1 MLNVIQAASDSTV
14 VIVGTGVVGL
24 AALMSLKMSKT
35 PPQRIIAADIVRQ
48 RLETANSLGATHLI
62 DSRATPDLRKALMDI
77 TNGEGVDGAIDTTGR
92 PEIVEALLG
101 STGKKGKVV
110 TVGVGDVCHRNISL
124 LHLTPADHIQLS
136 AQVSHNIY
144 KLVVNGG
151 SYVGCN
157 QGNCYP
163 QDFIPRM
170 IEAWQGGLFPFD
182 DLIKTYPA
190 KELEKAAHDIHNGTT
205 IKAVLVWG

>member
-14 VIVGTGVVGL
+14 VIIGTGVVGL

-101 STGKKGKVV
+101 STCKKGKVV

-124 LHLTPADHIQLS
+124 S
-136 AQVSHNIY
+136 ASN
-144 KLVVNGG
+144 
-151 SYVGCN
+151 
-157 QGNCYP
+157 
-163 QDFIPRM
+163 DR
-170 IEAWQGGLFPFD
+170 
-182 DLIKTYPA
+182 
-190 KELEKAAHDIHNGTT
+190 
-205 IKAVLVWG
+205 